1 MFGKNK
7 RRQARVEISFKH
19 GSRGEAL
26 PKEIIEILPGQEFE
40 QSFEAD
46 KLWEGDTL
54 IKEFDW
60 VAGFTRV
67 YEYFNR

>member
-1 MFGKNK
+1 MFSKNK

-19 GSRGEAL
+19 GSHGEAL
-26 PKEIIEILPGQEFE
+26 PKEVIEILPGQEFE
-40 QSFEAD
+40 TGIGTDS
-46 KLWEGDTL
+46 LWEGKTL

-67 YEYFNR
+67 YEYFYR